1 MEEEEVS
8 PGPLA
13 PLDAWALVQ
22 KKRNKIPEKEYSWGN
37 MKLTIFLI
45 ISIPILK
52 IADAIHNSLFPFVF
66 ILIAFMAFII
76 WYKTNLNHI
85 KNHQLDKVK
94 KKRKKGKKK

>member
-1 MEEEEVS
+1 MEEEEAS
-8 PGPLA
+8 NGPLG

-22 KKRNKIPEKEYSWGN
+22 KKRNKIPEKEYNMGN

-66 ILIAFMAFII
+66 IILVFAAFMI
-76 WYKTNLNHI
+76 WYTVNINHI
-85 KNHQLDKVK
+85 KNHGLDKVK
-94 KKRKKGKKK
+94 KKRKKGKKS